1 MPILKRFPRS
11 ANSSYSAN
19 SNSSVRAVNAHRISR
34 PLMYALLLI
43 IFIISVLP
51 TVRLLSQ
58 ALTDMSWTEPSSLS
72 KVLTQSSTWK
82 AFWHSIYTSFMAM
95 WVSLVLGAGLAFF
108 IGLTDIRAKA
118 IWVFL
123 FMLPMMIPPQVM
135 ALSWLQLMGPN
146 SVLLKTIGMAPPLGS
161 KQPLYSS
168 WGIIL
173 LMGVQHAPLV
183 FLTLRASL
191 LNLPKELI
199 EAARLSGASQ
209 YRVMRDMI
217 IPLCKNGLWA
227 AAAMAF
233 LSALGNFGIPAM
245 LGIPV
250 SYYVLP
256 TLIYQKMADFGPGM
270 INEVSNL
277 SLLIAILAVVV
288 VWVQHHFQAR
298 MALTG
303 LPGRP
308 LAFVLGKWR
317 RVSEWVMLL
326 VLLAILVIPML
337 ALISSSLVPAQGV
350 ALTWD
355 NLSLKGYEQ
364 IFMSQSVTWRAFK
377 NSFMLAGG
385 AAVIIGLVSLPL
397 VYWFNREPGR
407 LATLTK
413 ILMDVPYAL
422 PGVVLSIACILLFV
436 KPLPII
442 QVSLYGTLWIIL
454 FAYISRFFSVGFK
467 PIMSSMMQIDMAM
480 EEAAQLCGA
489 SLWRRMRDIIVPLLA
504 PAVFAGF
511 ILVFLIAFNE
521 LTVSALLWSAGKETI
536 GVLIFNMEESGD
548 VIMAAAISVVV
559 VALVVLLMLSL
570 SILGKRLPRGVIPW
584 QN

>member
-1 MPILKRFPRS
+1 MLSSPS
-11 ANSSYSAN
+11 AHSG
-19 SNSSVRAVNAHRISR
+19 HRISR
-34 PLMYALLLI
+34 PLMYG
-43 IFIISVLP
+43 
-51 TVRLLSQ
+51 LLSIIIILSLMPTMRLMSQ
-58 ALTDMSWTEPSSLS
+58 AFMDMSWTEPSSLS
-72 KVLTQSSTWK
+72 KVLSQSSTWR

-95 WVSLVLGAGLAFF
+95 WVSLFLGAALAFF

-146 SVLLKTIGMAPPLGS
+146 SVLLKSIGMAPPLGS
-161 KQPLYSS
+161 KQPLYSA

-183 FLTLRASL
+183 FLTLRANL

-209 YRVMRDMI
+209 YRVMVDMI
-217 IPLCKNGLWA
+217 LPLCKNGLLA
-227 AAAMAF
+227 AAALAF
-233 LSALGNFGIPAM
+233 ISALGNFGIPAM

-256 TLIYQKMADFGPGM
+256 TLIYQKMSDFGPGM

-277 SLLIAILAVVV
+277 SLLIAILAVAV

-308 LAFVLGKWR
+308 LAFGLGKWR
-317 RVSEWVMLL
+317 KPSELAMLMI
-326 VLLAILVIPML
+326 LLAILLIPLL
-337 ALISSSLVPAQGV
+337 ALVSSSLVRAQGV

-355 NLSLKGYEQ
+355 TLSWQGYGQ

-377 NSFMLAGG
+377 NSFLLAGS
-385 AAVIIGLVSLPL
+385 AALIISAISIPL
-397 VYWFNREPGR
+397 VYWFNREPNR
-407 LATLTK
+407 LSTIAK

-422 PGVVLSIACILLFV
+422 PGVVLSIACILLFA
-436 KPLPII
+436 KPIPVIDYT
-442 QVSLYGTLWIIL
+442 LYGTLWIIL
-454 FAYISRFFSVGFK
+454 FAYLSRFLSVGFK
-467 PIMSSMMQIDMAM
+467 PIHSSMMQIDMAL

-489 SLWRRMRDIIVPLLA
+489 NLWRRLRDIILPLLA
-504 PAVFAGF
+504 PAAFAGF

-521 LTVSALLWSAGKETI
+521 LTVSALLWSARNETI

-548 VIMAAAISVVV
+548 VIMAAAVSVVV
-559 VALVVLLMLSL
+559 VLLVIVLMLSL
-570 SILGKRLPRGVIPW
+570 SLVGRRLPKGVIPW
-584 QN
+584 QS

>member
-1 MPILKRFPRS
+1 MLSSPS
-11 ANSSYSAN
+11 AHSD
-19 SNSSVRAVNAHRISR
+19 HRISR
-34 PLMYALLLI
+34 PLMYG
-43 IFIISVLP
+43 
-51 TVRLLSQ
+51 LLSIIIILSLMPTMRLMSQ
-58 ALTDMSWTEPSSLS
+58 AFMDMSWTEPSSLS
-72 KVLTQSSTWK
+72 KVLSQSSTWR

-95 WVSLVLGAGLAFF
+95 WVSLFLGAALAFF

-146 SVLLKTIGMAPPLGS
+146 SVLLKSIGMAPPLGS
-161 KQPLYSS
+161 KQPLYSA

-183 FLTLRASL
+183 FLTLRANL

-209 YRVMRDMI
+209 YRVMVDMI
-217 IPLCKNGLWA
+217 LPLCKNGLLA
-227 AAAMAF
+227 AAALAF
-233 LSALGNFGIPAM
+233 ISALGNFGIPAM

-256 TLIYQKMADFGPGM
+256 TLIYQKMSDFGPGM

-277 SLLIAILAVVV
+277 SLLIAILAVAV

-308 LAFVLGKWR
+308 LAFSLGKWR
-317 RVSEWVMLL
+317 MPSEIAMLFI
-326 VLLAILVIPML
+326 LLAILLIPLL
-337 ALISSSLVPAQGV
+337 ALVSSSLVRAQGV
-350 ALTWD
+350 ALTWET
-355 NLSLKGYEQ
+355 LSWQGYGQ

-377 NSFMLAGG
+377 NSFLLAGS
-385 AAVIIGLVSLPL
+385 AALIISAISIPL
-397 VYWFNREPGR
+397 VYWFNREPNR
-407 LATLTK
+407 LSTLAK

-422 PGVVLSIACILLFV
+422 PGVVLSIACILLFA
-436 KPLPII
+436 KPIPVIDYT
-442 QVSLYGTLWIIL
+442 LYGTLWIIL
-454 FAYISRFFSVGFK
+454 FAYLSRFLSVGFK
-467 PIMSSMMQIDMAM
+467 PIHSSMMQIDMAL

-489 SLWRRMRDIIVPLLA
+489 NLWRRLRDIILPLLA
-504 PAVFAGF
+504 PAAFAGF

-521 LTVSALLWSAGKETI
+521 LTVSALLWSARNETI

-548 VIMAAAISVVV
+548 VIMAAAVSVVV
-559 VALVVLLMLSL
+559 VLLVILLMLSL
-570 SILGKRLPRGVIPW
+570 SLVGRRLPKGVIPW
-584 QN
+584 QS

>member
-1 MPILKRFPRS
+1 MLTVNP
-11 ANSSYSAN
+11 AYNS
-19 SNSSVRAVNAHRISR
+19 HRISR
-34 PLMYALLLI
+34 PLMYGLLSI
-43 IFIISVLP
+43 IILLSVLP

-58 ALTDMSWTEPSSLS
+58 ALMDMSWTEPSSLS
-72 KVLTQSSTWK
+72 KVLSQSSTWR
-82 AFWHSIYTSFMAM
+82 AFWHSIYTAFMAM
-95 WVSLVLGAGLAFF
+95 WVSLALGAALAFF

-146 SVLLKTIGMAPPLGS
+146 SVLLKSIGMAPPLGS
-161 KQPLYSS
+161 KQPLYSA

-183 FLTLRASL
+183 FLTLRANL

-209 YRVMRDMI
+209 YRVMVDMI
-217 IPLCKNGLWA
+217 LPLCKNGLLA
-227 AAAMAF
+227 AAALAF
-233 LSALGNFGIPAM
+233 ISALGNFGIPAM

-256 TLIYQKMADFGPGM
+256 TLIYQKMSDFGPGM

-277 SLLIAILAVVV
+277 SLLIAILAVAV

-308 LAFVLGKWR
+308 LAFGLGKWR
-317 RVSEWVMLL
+317 KPSELAMLMI
-326 VLLAILVIPML
+326 LLAILLIPLL
-337 ALISSSLVPAQGV
+337 ALVSSSLVRAQGV

-355 NLSLKGYEQ
+355 TLSWQGYGQ

-377 NSFMLAGG
+377 NSFLLAGS
-385 AAVIIGLVSLPL
+385 AALIISAISIPL
-397 VYWFNREPGR
+397 VYWFNREPNR
-407 LATLTK
+407 LSTLAK

-422 PGVVLSIACILLFV
+422 PGVVLSIACILLFA
-436 KPLPII
+436 KPIPVIDYT
-442 QVSLYGTLWIIL
+442 LYGTLWIIL
-454 FAYISRFFSVGFK
+454 FAYLSRFLSVGFK
-467 PIMSSMMQIDMAM
+467 PIHSSMMQIDMAL

-489 SLWRRMRDIIVPLLA
+489 NLWRRLRDIILPLLA
-504 PAVFAGF
+504 PAAFAGF

-521 LTVSALLWSAGKETI
+521 LTVSALLWSARNETI

-548 VIMAAAISVVV
+548 VIMAAAVSVVV
-559 VALVVLLMLSL
+559 VLLVILLMLSL
-570 SILGKRLPRGVIPW
+570 SLVGRRLPKGVIPW
-584 QN
+584 QS

>member
-1 MPILKRFPRS
+1 MLTVNP
-11 ANSSYSAN
+11 AYNS
-19 SNSSVRAVNAHRISR
+19 HRISR
-34 PLMYALLLI
+34 PLMHGLLSI
-43 IFIISVLP
+43 IILLSVLP

-58 ALTDMSWTEPSSLS
+58 ALMDMSWTEPSSLS
-72 KVLTQSSTWK
+72 KVLSQSSTWR

-95 WVSLVLGAGLAFF
+95 WVSLALGAALAFF

-146 SVLLKTIGMAPPLGS
+146 SVLLKSIGMAPPLGS
-161 KQPLYSS
+161 KQPLYSA

-183 FLTLRASL
+183 FLTLRANL

-209 YRVMRDMI
+209 YRVMVDMI
-217 IPLCKNGLWA
+217 LPLCKNGLLA
-227 AAAMAF
+227 AAALAF
-233 LSALGNFGIPAM
+233 ISALGNFGIPAM

-256 TLIYQKMADFGPGM
+256 TLIYQKMSDFGPGM

-277 SLLIAILAVVV
+277 SLLIAILAVAV

-308 LAFVLGKWR
+308 LAFGLGKWR
-317 RVSEWVMLL
+317 KPSELAMLMI
-326 VLLAILVIPML
+326 LLAILLIPLL
-337 ALISSSLVPAQGV
+337 ALVSSSLVRAQGV

-355 NLSLKGYEQ
+355 TLSWQGYGQ

-377 NSFMLAGG
+377 NSFLLAGS
-385 AAVIIGLVSLPL
+385 AALIISAISIPL
-397 VYWFNREPGR
+397 VYWFNREPNR
-407 LATLTK
+407 LSTIAK

-422 PGVVLSIACILLFV
+422 PGVVLSIACILLFA
-436 KPLPII
+436 KPIPVIDYT
-442 QVSLYGTLWIIL
+442 LYGTLWIIL
-454 FAYISRFFSVGFK
+454 FAYLSRFLSVGFK
-467 PIMSSMMQIDMAM
+467 PIHSSMMQIDMAL

-489 SLWRRMRDIIVPLLA
+489 NLWRRLRDIILPLLA
-504 PAVFAGF
+504 PAAFAGF

-521 LTVSALLWSAGKETI
+521 LTVSALLWSARNETI

-548 VIMAAAISVVV
+548 VIMAAAVSVVV
-559 VALVVLLMLSL
+559 VLLVIVLMLSL
-570 SILGKRLPRGVIPW
+570 SLVGRRLPKGVIPW
-584 QN
+584 QS

>member
-1 MPILKRFPRS
+1 MLSSPS
-11 ANSSYSAN
+11 AHSG
-19 SNSSVRAVNAHRISR
+19 HRISR
-34 PLMYALLLI
+34 PLMYG
-43 IFIISVLP
+43 
-51 TVRLLSQ
+51 LLSIIIILSLMPTMRLMSQ
-58 ALTDMSWTEPSSLS
+58 AFMDMSWTEPSSLS
-72 KVLTQSSTWK
+72 KVLSQSSTWR

-95 WVSLVLGAGLAFF
+95 WVSLFLGAALAFF

-146 SVLLKTIGMAPPLGS
+146 SVLLKSIGMAPPLGS
-161 KQPLYSS
+161 KQPLYSA

-183 FLTLRASL
+183 FLTLRANL

-209 YRVMRDMI
+209 YRVMVDMI
-217 IPLCKNGLWA
+217 LPLCKNGLWA
-227 AAAMAF
+227 AAALAF
-233 LSALGNFGIPAM
+233 ISALGNFGIPAM

-256 TLIYQKMADFGPGM
+256 TLIYQKMSDFGPGM

-277 SLLIAILAVVV
+277 SLLIAILAVTV

-308 LAFVLGKWR
+308 LAFSLGKWR
-317 RVSEWVMLL
+317 MPSEIAMLFI
-326 VLLAILVIPML
+326 LLAILLIPLL
-337 ALISSSLVPAQGV
+337 ALVSSSLVRAQGV
-350 ALTWD
+350 ALTWET
-355 NLSLKGYEQ
+355 LSWQGYGQ

-377 NSFMLAGG
+377 NSFLLAGS
-385 AAVIIGLVSLPL
+385 AALIISAISIPL
-397 VYWFNREPGR
+397 VYWFNREPNR
-407 LATLTK
+407 LSTIAK

-422 PGVVLSIACILLFV
+422 PGVVLSIACILLFA
-436 KPLPII
+436 KPIPVIDYT
-442 QVSLYGTLWIIL
+442 LYGTLWIIL
-454 FAYISRFFSVGFK
+454 FAYLSRFLSVGFK
-467 PIMSSMMQIDMAM
+467 PIHSSMMQIDMAL

-489 SLWRRMRDIIVPLLA
+489 NLWRRLRDIILPLLA
-504 PAVFAGF
+504 PAAFAGF

-521 LTVSALLWSAGKETI
+521 LTVSALLWSARNETI

-548 VIMAAAISVVV
+548 VIMAAAVSVVV
-559 VALVVLLMLSL
+559 VLLVIVLMLSL
-570 SILGKRLPRGVIPW
+570 SLVGRRLPKRVIPW
-584 QN
+584 QS

>member
-1 MPILKRFPRS
+1 MLSSPS
-11 ANSSYSAN
+11 AHSD
-19 SNSSVRAVNAHRISR
+19 HRISR
-34 PLMYALLLI
+34 PLMYG
-43 IFIISVLP
+43 
-51 TVRLLSQ
+51 LLSIIIILSLMPTMRLMSQ
-58 ALTDMSWTEPSSLS
+58 AFMDMSWTEPSSLS
-72 KVLTQSSTWK
+72 KVLSQSSTWR

-95 WVSLVLGAGLAFF
+95 WVSLFLGAALAFF

-146 SVLLKTIGMAPPLGS
+146 SVLLKSIGMAPPLGS
-161 KQPLYSS
+161 KQPLYSA

-183 FLTLRASL
+183 FLTLRANL

-209 YRVMRDMI
+209 YRVMVDMI
-217 IPLCKNGLWA
+217 LPLCKNGLWA
-227 AAAMAF
+227 AAALAF
-233 LSALGNFGIPAM
+233 ISALGNFGIPAM

-256 TLIYQKMADFGPGM
+256 TLIYQKMSDFGPGM

-277 SLLIAILAVVV
+277 SLLIAILAVTV

-308 LAFVLGKWR
+308 LAFSLGKWR
-317 RVSEWVMLL
+317 MPSEIAMLFI
-326 VLLAILVIPML
+326 LLAILLIPLL
-337 ALISSSLVPAQGV
+337 ALVSSSLVRAQGV
-350 ALTWD
+350 ALTWET
-355 NLSLKGYEQ
+355 LSWQGYGQ

-377 NSFMLAGG
+377 NSFLLAGSV
-385 AAVIIGLVSLPL
+385 ALIISAISIPL
-397 VYWFNREPGR
+397 VYWFNREPNR
-407 LATLTK
+407 LSTIAK

-422 PGVVLSIACILLFV
+422 PGVVLSIACILLFA
-436 KPLPII
+436 KPIPVIDYT
-442 QVSLYGTLWIIL
+442 LYGTLWIIL
-454 FAYISRFFSVGFK
+454 FAYLSRFLSVGFK
-467 PIMSSMMQIDMAM
+467 PIHSSMMQIDMAL

-489 SLWRRMRDIIVPLLA
+489 NLWRRLRDIILPLLA
-504 PAVFAGF
+504 PAAFAGF

-521 LTVSALLWSAGKETI
+521 LTVSALLWSARNETI

-548 VIMAAAISVVV
+548 VIMAAAVSVVV
-559 VALVVLLMLSL
+559 VLLVIVLMLSL
-570 SILGKRLPRGVIPW
+570 SLVGRRLPKGVIPW
-584 QN
+584 QS

>member
-1 MPILKRFPRS
+1 MLSSPS
-11 ANSSYSAN
+11 AHSG
-19 SNSSVRAVNAHRISR
+19 HRISR
-34 PLMYALLLI
+34 PLMYG
-43 IFIISVLP
+43 
-51 TVRLLSQ
+51 LLSIIIILSLMPTMRLMSQ
-58 ALTDMSWTEPSSLS
+58 AFMDMSWTEPSSLS
-72 KVLTQSSTWK
+72 KVLSQSSTWR

-95 WVSLVLGAGLAFF
+95 WVSLFLGAALAFF

-146 SVLLKTIGMAPPLGS
+146 SVLLKSIGMAPPLGS
-161 KQPLYSS
+161 KQPLYSA

-183 FLTLRASL
+183 FLTLRANL

-209 YRVMRDMI
+209 YRVMVDMI
-217 IPLCKNGLWA
+217 LPLCKNGLWA
-227 AAAMAF
+227 AAALAF
-233 LSALGNFGIPAM
+233 ISALGNFGIPAM

-256 TLIYQKMADFGPGM
+256 TLIYQKMSDFGPGM

-277 SLLIAILAVVV
+277 SLLIAILAVTV

-308 LAFVLGKWR
+308 LAFSLGKWR
-317 RVSEWVMLL
+317 MPSEIAMLFI
-326 VLLAILVIPML
+326 LLAILLIPLL
-337 ALISSSLVPAQGV
+337 ALVSSSLVRAQGV
-350 ALTWD
+350 ALTWET
-355 NLSLKGYEQ
+355 LSWQGYGQ

-377 NSFMLAGG
+377 NSFLLAGS
-385 AAVIIGLVSLPL
+385 AALIISAISIPL
-397 VYWFNREPGR
+397 VYWFNREPNR
-407 LATLTK
+407 LSTIAK

-422 PGVVLSIACILLFV
+422 PGVVLSIACILLFA
-436 KPLPII
+436 KPIPVIDYT
-442 QVSLYGTLWIIL
+442 LYGTLWIIL
-454 FAYISRFFSVGFK
+454 FAYLSRFLSVGFK
-467 PIMSSMMQIDMAM
+467 PIHSSMMQIDMAL

-489 SLWRRMRDIIVPLLA
+489 NLWRRLRDIILPLLA
-504 PAVFAGF
+504 PAAFAGF

-521 LTVSALLWSAGKETI
+521 LTVSALLWSARNETI

-548 VIMAAAISVVV
+548 VIMAAAVSVVV
-559 VALVVLLMLSL
+559 VLLVIVLMLSL
-570 SILGKRLPRGVIPW
+570 SLVGCRLPKGVIPW
-584 QN
+584 QS

>member
-1 MPILKRFPRS
+1 MLTVNP
-11 ANSSYSAN
+11 AYNS
-19 SNSSVRAVNAHRISR
+19 HRISR
-34 PLMYALLLI
+34 PLMYGLLSI
-43 IFIISVLP
+43 IILLSVLP
-51 TVRLLSQ
+51 TMRLLSQ
-58 ALTDMSWTEPSSLS
+58 ALMDMSWTEPSSLS
-72 KVLTQSSTWK
+72 KVLSQSSTWR

-95 WVSLVLGAGLAFF
+95 WVSLALGAALAFF

-146 SVLLKTIGMAPPLGS
+146 SVLLKSIGMAPPLGS
-161 KQPLYSS
+161 KQPLYSA

-183 FLTLRASL
+183 FLTLRANL

-209 YRVMRDMI
+209 YRVMVDMI
-217 IPLCKNGLWA
+217 LPLCKNGLLA
-227 AAAMAF
+227 AAALAF
-233 LSALGNFGIPAM
+233 ISALGNFGIPAM

-256 TLIYQKMADFGPGM
+256 TLIYQKMSDFGPGM

-308 LAFVLGKWR
+308 LAFGLGKWR
-317 RVSEWVMLL
+317 KPSELAMLL
-326 VLLAILVIPML
+326 ILLAILLIPLL
-337 ALISSSLVPAQGV
+337 ALVSSSLVRAQGV

-355 NLSLKGYEQ
+355 TLSWQGYGQ

-377 NSFMLAGG
+377 NSFLLAGS
-385 AAVIIGLVSLPL
+385 AALIISAISIPL
-397 VYWFNREPGR
+397 VYWFNREPSR
-407 LATLTK
+407 LSTLAK

-422 PGVVLSIACILLFV
+422 PGVVLSIACILLFA
-436 KPLPII
+436 KPIPVIDYT
-442 QVSLYGTLWIIL
+442 LYGTLWIIL
-454 FAYISRFFSVGFK
+454 FAYLSRFLSVGFK
-467 PIMSSMMQIDMAM
+467 PIHSSMMQIDMAL

-489 SLWRRMRDIIVPLLA
+489 NLWRRLSDIILPLLA
-504 PAVFAGF
+504 PAAFAGF

-521 LTVSALLWSAGKETI
+521 LTVSALLWSARNETI

-548 VIMAAAISVVV
+548 VIMAAAVSVVV
-559 VALVVLLMLSL
+559 VLLVILLMLSL
-570 SILGKRLPRGVIPW
+570 SLVGRRLPKGVIPW
-584 QN
+584 QS

>member
-1 MPILKRFPRS
+1 MLTVNP
-11 ANSSYSAN
+11 AYNS
-19 SNSSVRAVNAHRISR
+19 HRISR
-34 PLMYALLLI
+34 PLMYGLLSI
-43 IFIISVLP
+43 IILLSVLP

-58 ALTDMSWTEPSSLS
+58 ALMDMSWTEPSSLS
-72 KVLTQSSTWK
+72 KVLSQSSTWR

-95 WVSLVLGAGLAFF
+95 WVSLALGAALAFF

-146 SVLLKTIGMAPPLGS
+146 SVLLKSIGMAPPLGS
-161 KQPLYSS
+161 KQPLYSA

-183 FLTLRASL
+183 FLTLRANL

-209 YRVMRDMI
+209 YRVMVDMI
-217 IPLCKNGLWA
+217 LPLCKNGLLA
-227 AAAMAF
+227 AAALAF
-233 LSALGNFGIPAM
+233 ISALGNFGIPAM

-256 TLIYQKMADFGPGM
+256 TLIYQKMSDFGPGM

-277 SLLIAILAVVV
+277 SLLIAILAVAV

-308 LAFVLGKWR
+308 LAFGLGKWR
-317 RVSEWVMLL
+317 KPSELAMLMI
-326 VLLAILVIPML
+326 LLAILLIPLL
-337 ALISSSLVPAQGV
+337 ALVSSSLVRAQGV

-355 NLSLKGYEQ
+355 TLSWQGYGQ

-377 NSFMLAGG
+377 NSFLLAGS
-385 AAVIIGLVSLPL
+385 AALIISAISIPL
-397 VYWFNREPGR
+397 VYWFNREPNR
-407 LATLTK
+407 LSTLAK

-422 PGVVLSIACILLFV
+422 PGVVLSIACILLFA
-436 KPLPII
+436 KPIPVIDYT
-442 QVSLYGTLWIIL
+442 LYGTLWIIL
-454 FAYISRFFSVGFK
+454 FAYLSRFLSVGFK
-467 PIMSSMMQIDMAM
+467 PIHSSMMQIDMAL

-489 SLWRRMRDIIVPLLA
+489 NLWRRLRDIILPLLA
-504 PAVFAGF
+504 PAAFAGF

-521 LTVSALLWSAGKETI
+521 LTVSALLWSARNETI

-548 VIMAAAISVVV
+548 VIMAAAVSVVV
-559 VALVVLLMLSL
+559 VLLVILLMLSL
-570 SILGKRLPRGVIPW
+570 SLVGRRLPKGVIPW
-584 QN
+584 QS

>member
-1 MPILKRFPRS
+1 
-11 ANSSYSAN
+11 
-19 SNSSVRAVNAHRISR
+19 
-34 PLMYALLLI
+34 MYALLLI

-161 KQPLYSS
+161 KQPLYSA

-277 SLLIAILAVVV
+277 SLLIAILAVAV

-317 RVSEWVMLL
+317 RISEWIMLV

-385 AAVIIGLVSLPL
+385 AALVIGVVSLPL

-407 LATLTK
+407 LATLSK

-467 PIMSSMMQIDMAM
+467 PIMSSMMQIDVAM

-559 VALVVLLMLSL
+559 VALVVVLMLSL

>member
-1 MPILKRFPRS
+1 MLSSPS
-11 ANSSYSAN
+11 AHSG
-19 SNSSVRAVNAHRISR
+19 HRISR
-34 PLMYALLLI
+34 PLMYG
-43 IFIISVLP
+43 
-51 TVRLLSQ
+51 LLSIIIILSLMPTMRLMSQ
-58 ALTDMSWTEPSSLS
+58 AFMDMSWTEPSSLS
-72 KVLTQSSTWK
+72 KVLSQSSTWR

-95 WVSLVLGAGLAFF
+95 WVSLFLGAALAFF

-146 SVLLKTIGMAPPLGS
+146 SVLLKSIGMAPPLGS
-161 KQPLYSS
+161 KQPLYSA

-183 FLTLRASL
+183 FLTLRVNL

-209 YRVMRDMI
+209 YRVMVDMI
-217 IPLCKNGLWA
+217 LPLCKNGLWA
-227 AAAMAF
+227 AAALAF
-233 LSALGNFGIPAM
+233 ISALGNFGIPAM

-256 TLIYQKMADFGPGM
+256 TLIYQKMSDFGPGM

-277 SLLIAILAVVV
+277 SLLIAILAVTV

-308 LAFVLGKWR
+308 LAFSLGKWR
-317 RVSEWVMLL
+317 MPSEIAMLFI
-326 VLLAILVIPML
+326 LLAILLIPLL
-337 ALISSSLVPAQGV
+337 ALVSSSLVRAQGV
-350 ALTWD
+350 ALTWET
-355 NLSLKGYEQ
+355 LSWQGYGQ

-377 NSFMLAGG
+377 NSFLLAGS
-385 AAVIIGLVSLPL
+385 AALIISAISIPL
-397 VYWFNREPGR
+397 VYWFNREPNR
-407 LATLTK
+407 LSTIAK

-422 PGVVLSIACILLFV
+422 PGVVLSIACILLFA
-436 KPLPII
+436 KPIPVIDYT
-442 QVSLYGTLWIIL
+442 LYGTLWIIL
-454 FAYISRFFSVGFK
+454 FAYLSRFLSVGFK
-467 PIMSSMMQIDMAM
+467 PIHSSMMQIDMAL

-489 SLWRRMRDIIVPLLA
+489 NLWRRLRDIILPLLA
-504 PAVFAGF
+504 PAAFAGF

-521 LTVSALLWSAGKETI
+521 LTVSALLWSARNETI

-548 VIMAAAISVVV
+548 VIMAAAVSVVV
-559 VALVVLLMLSL
+559 VLLVILLMLSL
-570 SILGKRLPRGVIPW
+570 SLVGRRLPKGVIPW
-584 QN
+584 QS

>member
-1 MPILKRFPRS
+1 MLSSPS
-11 ANSSYSAN
+11 AHSG
-19 SNSSVRAVNAHRISR
+19 HRISR
-34 PLMYALLLI
+34 PLMYG
-43 IFIISVLP
+43 
-51 TVRLLSQ
+51 LLSIIIILSLMPTMRLMSQ
-58 ALTDMSWTEPSSLS
+58 AFMDMSWTEPSSLS
-72 KVLTQSSTWK
+72 KVLSQSSTWR

-95 WVSLVLGAGLAFF
+95 WVSLFLGAALAFF

-146 SVLLKTIGMAPPLGS
+146 SVLLKSIGMAPPLGS
-161 KQPLYSS
+161 KQPLYSA

-183 FLTLRASL
+183 FLTLRANL

-209 YRVMRDMI
+209 YRVMVDMI
-217 IPLCKNGLWA
+217 LPLCKNGLLA
-227 AAAMAF
+227 AAALAF
-233 LSALGNFGIPAM
+233 ISALGNFGIPAM

-256 TLIYQKMADFGPGM
+256 TLIYQKMSDFGPGM

-277 SLLIAILAVVV
+277 SLLIAILAVAV

-308 LAFVLGKWR
+308 LAFGLGKWR
-317 RVSEWVMLL
+317 MPSEIAMLFI
-326 VLLAILVIPML
+326 LLAILLIPLL
-337 ALISSSLVPAQGV
+337 ALVSSSLVRAQGV
-350 ALTWD
+350 ALTWET
-355 NLSLKGYEQ
+355 LSWQGYGQ

-377 NSFMLAGG
+377 NSFLLAGS
-385 AAVIIGLVSLPL
+385 AALIISAISIPL
-397 VYWFNREPGR
+397 VYWFNREPNR
-407 LATLTK
+407 LSTIAK

-422 PGVVLSIACILLFV
+422 PGVVLSIACILLFA
-436 KPLPII
+436 KPIPVIDYT
-442 QVSLYGTLWIIL
+442 LYGTLWIIL
-454 FAYISRFFSVGFK
+454 FAYLSRFLSVGFK
-467 PIMSSMMQIDMAM
+467 PIHSSMMQIDMAL

-489 SLWRRMRDIIVPLLA
+489 NLWRRLRDIILPLLA
-504 PAVFAGF
+504 PAAFAGF

-521 LTVSALLWSAGKETI
+521 LTVSALLWSARNETI

-548 VIMAAAISVVV
+548 VIMAAAVSVVV
-559 VALVVLLMLSL
+559 VLLVIVLMLSL
-570 SILGKRLPRGVIPW
+570 SLVGRRLPKGVIPW
-584 QN
+584 QS

>member
-1 MPILKRFPRS
+1 MTTLTRS
-11 ANSSYSAN
+11 LFSRTSARSTN
-19 SNSSVRAVNAHRISR
+19 PHRISR
-34 PLMYALLLI
+34 LLMYALLLI

-161 KQPLYSS
+161 KQPLYSA

-277 SLLIAILAVVV
+277 SLLIAILAVAV

-317 RVSEWVMLL
+317 RISEWIMLV

-385 AAVIIGLVSLPL
+385 AALVIGVVSLPL

-407 LATLTK
+407 LATLSK

-467 PIMSSMMQIDMAM
+467 PIMSSMMQIDVAM

-559 VALVVLLMLSL
+559 VALVVVLMLSL

>member
-1 MPILKRFPRS
+1 MLSSPS
-11 ANSSYSAN
+11 AHSG
-19 SNSSVRAVNAHRISR
+19 HRISR
-34 PLMYALLLI
+34 PLMYG
-43 IFIISVLP
+43 
-51 TVRLLSQ
+51 LLSIIIILSLMPTMRLMSQ
-58 ALTDMSWTEPSSLS
+58 AFMDMSWTEPSSLS
-72 KVLTQSSTWK
+72 KVLSQSSTWR

-95 WVSLVLGAGLAFF
+95 WVSLFLGAALAFF

-146 SVLLKTIGMAPPLGS
+146 SVLLKSIGMAPPLGS
-161 KQPLYSS
+161 KQPLYSA

-183 FLTLRASL
+183 FLTLRANL

-209 YRVMRDMI
+209 YRVMVDMI
-217 IPLCKNGLWA
+217 LPLCKNGLWA
-227 AAAMAF
+227 AAALAF
-233 LSALGNFGIPAM
+233 ISALGNFGIPAM

-256 TLIYQKMADFGPGM
+256 TLIYQKMSDFGPGM

-277 SLLIAILAVVV
+277 SLLIAILAVTV

-308 LAFVLGKWR
+308 LAFSLGKWR
-317 RVSEWVMLL
+317 MPSEIAMLFI
-326 VLLAILVIPML
+326 LLAILLIPLL
-337 ALISSSLVPAQGV
+337 ALVSSSLVRAQGV
-350 ALTWD
+350 ALTWET
-355 NLSLKGYEQ
+355 LSWQGYGQ

-377 NSFMLAGG
+377 NSFLLAGSV
-385 AAVIIGLVSLPL
+385 ALIISAISIPL
-397 VYWFNREPGR
+397 VYWFNREPNR
-407 LATLTK
+407 LSTIAK

-422 PGVVLSIACILLFV
+422 PGVVLSIACILLFA
-436 KPLPII
+436 KPIPVIDYT
-442 QVSLYGTLWIIL
+442 LYGTLWIIL
-454 FAYISRFFSVGFK
+454 FAYLSRFLSVGFK
-467 PIMSSMMQIDMAM
+467 PIHSSMMQIDMAL

-489 SLWRRMRDIIVPLLA
+489 NLWRRLRDIILPLLA
-504 PAVFAGF
+504 PAAFAGF

-521 LTVSALLWSAGKETI
+521 LTVSALLWSARNETI

-548 VIMAAAISVVV
+548 VIMAAAVSVVV
-559 VALVVLLMLSL
+559 VLLVIVLMLSL
-570 SILGKRLPRGVIPW
+570 SLVGRRLPKGVIPW
-584 QN
+584 QS

>member
-1 MPILKRFPRS
+1 MYGLLSIIIL
-11 ANSSYSAN
+11 
-19 SNSSVRAVNAHRISR
+19 
-34 PLMYALLLI
+34 L
-43 IFIISVLP
+43 SVLP
-51 TVRLLSQ
+51 TMRLLSQ
-58 ALTDMSWTEPSSLS
+58 ALMDMSWTEPSSLS
-72 KVLTQSSTWK
+72 KVLSQSSTWR

-95 WVSLVLGAGLAFF
+95 WVSLALGAALAFF

-146 SVLLKTIGMAPPLGS
+146 SVLLKSIGMAPPLGS
-161 KQPLYSS
+161 KQPLYSA

-183 FLTLRASL
+183 FLTLRANL

-209 YRVMRDMI
+209 YRVMVDMI
-217 IPLCKNGLWA
+217 LPLCKNGLLA
-227 AAAMAF
+227 AAALAF
-233 LSALGNFGIPAM
+233 ISALGNFGIPAM

-256 TLIYQKMADFGPGM
+256 TLIYQKMSDFGPGM

-308 LAFVLGKWR
+308 LAFGLGKWR
-317 RVSEWVMLL
+317 KPSELAMLL
-326 VLLAILVIPML
+326 ILLAILLIPLL
-337 ALISSSLVPAQGV
+337 ALVSSSLVRAQGV

-355 NLSLKGYEQ
+355 TLSWQGYGQ

-377 NSFMLAGG
+377 NSFLLAGS
-385 AAVIIGLVSLPL
+385 AALIISAISIPL
-397 VYWFNREPGR
+397 VYWFNREPSR
-407 LATLTK
+407 LSTLAK

-422 PGVVLSIACILLFV
+422 PGVVLSIACILLFA
-436 KPLPII
+436 KPIPVIDYT
-442 QVSLYGTLWIIL
+442 LYGTLWIIL
-454 FAYISRFFSVGFK
+454 FAYLSRFLSVGFK
-467 PIMSSMMQIDMAM
+467 PIHSSMMQIDMAL

-489 SLWRRMRDIIVPLLA
+489 NLWRRLSDIILPLLA
-504 PAVFAGF
+504 PAAFAGF

-521 LTVSALLWSAGKETI
+521 LTVSALLWSARNETI

-548 VIMAAAISVVV
+548 VIMAAAVSVVV
-559 VALVVLLMLSL
+559 VLLVILLMLSL
-570 SILGKRLPRGVIPW
+570 SLVGRRLPKGVIPW
-584 QN
+584 QS